1 MEAVIVLLL
10 LLVLLLALATYLLPT
25 IIAVVRDHPNALAI
39 YLINLFFGWTLVG
52 WVGTLLWSAE

>member
-10 LLVLLLALATYLLPT
+10 QLLLLLALASYLLPT
-25 IIAVVRDHPNALAI
+25 IVAVVRNHPNALAI

-52 WVGTLLWSAE
+52 WVGTLVWSAE